1 MNDRLFDE
9 ERRKGMNDRL
19 FDEERKKRNER

>member
-9 ERRKGMNDRL
+9 ERIKGMNDRL